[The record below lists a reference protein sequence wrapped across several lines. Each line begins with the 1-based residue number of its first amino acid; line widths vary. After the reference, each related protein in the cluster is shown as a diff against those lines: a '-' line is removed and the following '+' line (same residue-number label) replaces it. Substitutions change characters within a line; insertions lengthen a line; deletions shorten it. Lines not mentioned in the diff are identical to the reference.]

1 MRYGLVVGGDLVHCY
16 NHYPSICWNDAETDD
31 QHKEPA
37 MLDTKIIK
45 MGNELVPYRQ
55 LLKL

>member
-1 MRYGLVVGGDLVHCY
+1 MAVPVSLFFYFNFFVLFFFSL
-16 NHYPSICWNDAETDD
+16 CWNDAETDD

-37 MLDTKIIK
+37 MIDTKIIK